1 MFGAMK
7 LNDLFLV
14 GNVRTFVEPEDF
26 GLYGYNPAGGIDRA
40 AVNNICLSTEL
51 TENRVNPRR
60 SETLFFS
67 KALSCRFE
75 GSIQI
80 IQRFL
85 NLILCPD
92 EGGGN
97 SEIGSLTLRWN
108 DP

>member
-1 MFGAMK
+1 MK

-14 GNVRTFVEPEDF
+14 SNVRTFVEPEDF
-26 GLYGYNPAGGIDRA
+26 GLYGHNPAGGIDCA

-51 TENRVNPRR
+51 PENRVNPRR
-60 SETLFFS
+60 NESLFFS
-67 KALSCRFE
+67 KVPGCGFE

-97 SEIGSLTLRWN
+97 PEIGSLTLRRSY
-108 DP
+108 P